1 VAYMR
6 VPYLRYLRATSLALA
21 LCAVLTGC
29 GKSLSSHT
37 LRPGSVSTDEQSHG
51 GALSID
57 TINTTRLGGATPTID
72 AAAVAI
78 ATYPG
83 LTPATR
89 PRAVVL
95 VDDGNWP
102 GALAASVL
110 ASAPLRAPLLY
121 SEGTKLPEASSLA
134 LRAMAPRGA
143 DALGVTPSDPTRRT
157 QVIAVGGTTVPSGYA
172 GRSLTASE
180 PAALA
185 VRIERL
191 SSTLRGH
198 SPNQLI
204 VTSAEGSP
212 AMTMPVA
219 GLSAQ
224 SGAPVLFVRSTS
236 IPHATAAELKRLGR
250 TSIYVVGPSSVVSES
265 VAKALA
271 RFGSVTRIAG
281 NTPAANAIAVAR
293 FSDGSFGWGVL
304 EPGHGL
310 VFANSSRPLDAPAAT
325 PLSASGAYGPLLQ
338 LESAEGLPGE
348 LGSYLSDLQPG
359 SPPSGPVHGVYN
371 HGWLIGGEDAVSA
384 RTQAQLDSLL
394 EITSRA
400 TPEPS
405 FSSPTTPSS
414 EEPTSSESTSTAP

>member
-1 VAYMR
+1 MR
-6 VPYLRYLRATSLALA
+6 VPYLRTTTLALA
-21 LCAVLTGC
+21 LCGALAGC
-29 GKSLSSHT
+29 GKSLSSRASQH
-37 LRPGSVSTDEQSHG
+37 GSVSTGGRSRG

-57 TINTTRLGGATPTID
+57 TINTTRLGGATPTVD
-72 AAAVAI
+72 AAAVAV

-83 LTPATR
+83 LTIATR
-89 PRAVVL
+89 PRTVVL
-95 VDDGNWP
+95 VDDGDWP

-134 LRAMAPRGA
+134 LRAMAPRGTS
-143 DALGVTPSDPTRRT
+143 ALGVTASDPSGRT
-157 QVIAVGGTTVPSGYA
+157 QVIAVGGAQVPSGYA
-172 GRSLTASE
+172 GRSLAGSE

-191 SSTLRGH
+191 SSLLRGG
-198 SPNQLI
+198 SPSRLI
-204 VTSAEGSP
+204 VTSEEGPP

-224 SGAPVLFVRSTS
+224 SGAPVLFVRGAS
-236 IPHATAAELKRLGR
+236 IPRATAAELRRLGR
-250 TSIYVVGPSSVVSES
+250 ISIYVVGPSSVVSES
-265 VAKALA
+265 VARKLV

-281 NTPAANAIAVAR
+281 DTPTANAIAVAR

-310 VFANSSRPLDAPAAT
+310 VFANSSRPLDAPAAA

-338 LESAEGLPGE
+338 LESADDLSSE

-371 HGWLIGGEDAVSA
+371 HGWLIGGEDAISA

-394 EITSRA
+394 EITSRP

-405 FSSPTTPSS
+405 FSSPTAPSS